1 MYVTGLPPKVDVIT
15 VGQEFVKAGDKV
27 KAVNNPAIDSLDGG
41 SANAQQPTNS
51 GASS

>member
-1 MYVTGLPPKVDVIT
+1 MYVSGLPAKVDVIT

-27 KAVNNPAIDSLDGG
+27 KAVPDKANDSLDGG
-41 SANAQQPTNS
+41 SANAQQPANS